1 MDHCLKFMCDLI
13 KVRSHPTR
21 PEYLII
27 TDEMEEIEINS
38 IGGVVSAP
46 LKFKEHNGQVV
57 PLTQE
62 VFVHFLYRLYIIT
75 RINLAQLYLLQSYG
89 YFLTFQSVCSND
101 DVFLG
106 NYHARNSASN

>member
-1 MDHCLKFMCDLI
+1 MCDVI

-21 PEYLII
+21 PEYLVI

-62 VFVHFLYRLYIIT
+62 VFVHFLYRLYIIIT
-75 RINLAQLYLLQSYG
+75 CINLAQLYLLQSYD
-89 YFLTFQSVCSND
+89 YFLTFQSVCSKD